1 MTPGEAWRETYN
13 ALVAAGWSHEDALYH
28 LRQIK
33 EAASSPVAAET
44 AREGGT
50 LPPPSPA
57 KNPSVVTHEER
68 GRRGYL
74 ATEAKYGAAQMNRW
88 RRTGGRKPNRT
99 LAEIMGA
106 IVPERARVQRS
117 GKVR

>member
-1 MTPGEAWRETYN
+1 MTPDEAWRETYN
-13 ALVAAGWSHEDALYH
+13 ALVAAGWSHEDTLYH

-33 EAASSPVAAET
+33 AAAGSGPVAEIAGE
-44 AREGGT
+44 AGAT

-57 KNPSVVTHEER
+57 HPSVVTPEER

-74 ATEAKYGAAQMNRW
+74 ATEAKYGKAQMNRW

-99 LAEIMGA
+99 LAEIMAA
-106 IVPERARVQRS
+106 IVPERARVQS
-117 GKVR
+117 GRKVR